1 MSGCHSSM
9 SFFMLR
15 ATNQALSESFKEI
28 KYSDNP
34 HGPHGV
40 PVHWGRNTY
49 GELADWSRAICETW
63 NLHLEK
69 WTGSQKCMVHEKWY
83 CTSRDDYTKNIFTE
97 ISSVMQGFVHQQYH
111 NLKYPHSPKTRDT
124 IFRSLF
130 FNVSSVQSC
139 KQFFAPLILG
149 CGTCWWREIAVFLS
163 PPPVVPFGLASMCL
177 FFWNQVLREL
187 VQNERLMYLCIKPQG
202 RDATAQ
208 KWSSTFRNSLI
219 WRNGMSQL
227 LDPQI

>member
-69 WTGSQKCMVHEKWY
+69 WTGSQKRMVHEKWY
-83 CTSRDDYTKNIFTE
+83 CTSRDDYTRNIFTE
-97 ISSVMQGFVHQQYH
+97 ISSVLQGFVHQQYH

-130 FNVSSVQSC
+130 FNVSSAQSC

-163 PPPVVPFGLASMCL
+163 PPPSRAVWTRFDVSL
-177 FFWNQVLREL
+177 FS
-187 VQNERLMYLCIKPQG
+187 KPSPQ
-202 RDATAQ
+202 RARPEWTAHV
-208 KWSSTFRNSLI
+208 SLHQTS
-219 WRNGMSQL
+219 G
-227 LDPQI
+227 